1 GSPRWLGV
9 RRRDGKQIALPVVAH
24 LEHHTAAPG
33 MIPPRLATTAGS
45 GQKRDH
51 KQGFDH
57 KTKHRTAEFCAQSL
71 SRIFQCPERGWAWH
85 RARPRR
91 RRSRGLDAARLGL
104 RAVMMARRSVW

>member
-1 GSPRWLGV
+1 
-9 RRRDGKQIALPVVAH
+9 
-24 LEHHTAAPG
+24 

-57 KTKHRTAEFCAQSL
+57 KTKRRTAEFCAQSL
-71 SRIFQCPERGWAWH
+71 SRIFQCPERGCAWH

-104 RAVMMARRSVW
+104 CSAMMARRSAW